1 VASAN
6 LNNVSLRWSIIR
18 NAKMNGATAINAD
31 FRKASIRKTSLKLV
45 ILCNSQM
52 KYGIDNSGCETNE

>member
-1 VASAN
+1 
-6 LNNVSLRWSIIR
+6 
-18 NAKMNGATAINAD
+18 MNGATAINAD